1 MFGMAVRR
9 FCWESTASCRSK
21 WDARYFRAVR
31 ELPTIGRYVGKLV
44 AEAAAKFLTPVNLE
58 LGGKSPTIVDKTAN
72 LEHAAK
78 RIAWASFMNSGQT
91 CVRPDVGLVH
101 ADVADKFLQART
113 TSRIHPAALRPP
125 VPLEADHPWLRN
137 TAFARSV
144 SATAVNGP
152 LGVRVRCGG
161 GGGRSS
167 SAQ

>member
-1 MFGMAVRR
+1 MPGTLEQCV
-9 FCWESTASCRSK
+9 SCR
-21 WDARYFRAVR
+21 
-31 ELPTIGRYVGKLV
+31 RYVGKLV

-91 CVRPDVGLVH
+91 CVRPDFGLVH

-125 VPLEADHPWLRN
+125 VPLEADRPWLRN
-137 TAFARSV
+137 TASHGRSLSQV
-144 SATAVNGP
+144 R

-161 GGGRSS
+161 GGGGRSS

>member
-9 FCWESTASCRSK
+9 FCWESTASCLSK
-21 WDARYFRAVR
+21 YARYFRAVR

-91 CVRPDVGLVH
+91 CVRPDFGLVH

-125 VPLEADHPWLRN
+125 VPLGADRPWLRH

-144 SATAVNGP
+144 SATAVK
-152 LGVRVRCGG
+152 VR
-161 GGGRSS
+161 
-167 SAQ
+167 